1 VHLLESYLQCLH
13 LFIFKKID
21 VYIKQ
26 HARSMEIYIEHN
38 IEFSFRNLVDY
49 IEKRGFDVFE
59 MQRSKIK
66 TLDKD
71 LGVLIFS
78 LDLVKKVNHQEVLN
92 HLNEIEGIEYVK
104 EIA

>member
-1 VHLLESYLQCLH
+1 
-13 LFIFKKID
+13 
-21 VYIKQ
+21 
-26 HARSMEIYIEHN
+26 M
-38 IEFSFRNLVDY
+38 
-49 IEKRGFDVFE
+49 FE

>member
-1 VHLLESYLQCLH
+1 MGCSIIGIGCWNWI
-13 LFIFKKID
+13 LFRCIYWNLIYSVCTCFIKKID

-26 HARSMEIYIEHN
+26 HARSMETYIEHN

-78 LDLVKKVNHQEVLN
+78 LDLVKK
-92 HLNEIEGIEYVK
+92 
-104 EIA
+104 